1 MSKETE
7 KTEKTEM
14 TKEELANAYKEYYD
28 WLQSVYP
35 VKSFDIQG
43 IDNQTLHFHHGY
55 TSRTLDHENFLSY
68 FLIDEEYEKYLE
80 ELEALHLQGEEIP
93 EDRKKE
99 FKSKGFICI
108 DKNKKYFNFGIDWD
122 YQRHGYGKTIYDN
135 ISSIFEMLGI
145 ENKDEY
151 ELRVYGNPDHDFF
164 KRLETKKLV
173 TKASG
178 EPNTENALQVIEEF
192 AKHPNKMRFGEFNTI
207 IEYALN
213 SNVPMEKIAE
223 AINDNGFNIFYSTV
237 NGIPYFEDEEE
248 DFEKFKSFGI
258 AGIKATCMHHHF
270 MRGKNFGF
278 MQLLGDVDMEDATL
292 EFRRI
297 FEEVKK
303 EHEKRKSEGGYI
315 SPNLEK
321 FGELEH
327 IILDWDYSG
336 LLFKNVSQDI
346 QTLVKKQAI
355 SKFDEFDP
363 EHRESWDYHLDTN
376 SARTLKMLSDA
387 GLMDKDAYIALYQK
401 ALNRNYDLDEFDH
414 VVWHFVDD
422 EQRKIARQEI
432 SQNVYYPSP
441 KGNWQKS
448 RSWGEN
454 HRISKVAIPQRVS
467 KKGKVRDILKQEILR
482 QGTARGTKIKTDM
495 TGIGKDGKPFAVD
508 NLKDWLFGVPGTHGN
523 LQMMGTAAVTFP
535 PQTPK
540 FAVELV
546 EQAFKDLEYPDFGER

>member
-7 KTEKTEM
+7 KTER

-35 VKSFDIQG
+35 VKSFDIKG
-43 IDNQTLHFHHGY
+43 IDNQILHFYHGY
-55 TSRTLDHENFLSY
+55 NSRTLDHENFLSY
-68 FLIDEEYEKYLE
+68 VLIDEEYEKYLE
-80 ELEALHLQGEEIP
+80 KLETLHLQGEEIP

-99 FKSKGFICI
+99 FRTKGFICI
-108 DKNKKYFNFGIDWD
+108 DKNKKYFNFGIKCD
-122 YQRHGYGKTIYDN
+122 YQGHGYGKTIYDN

-151 ELRVYGNPDHDFF
+151 ELEVYGNSKHDFF
-164 KRLETKKLV
+164 KRIETKKLV
-173 TKASG
+173 AKASG
-178 EPNTENALQVIEEF
+178 ELNTENALQVIEEF
-192 AKHPNKMRFGEFNTI
+192 AKYPNKMRFEEFNTI

-223 AINDNGFNIFYSTV
+223 AINDNGFNIFYSNV
-237 NGIPYFEDEEE
+237 SFIPYFEGE

-258 AGIKATCMHHHF
+258 VGIKATCMHHHF
-270 MRGKNFGF
+270 MREKNFGF
-278 MQLLGDVDMEDATL
+278 MRLLGNVDMEDTTL

-303 EHEKRKSEGGYI
+303 EHEKRKSECCYI
-315 SPNLEK
+315 PINLEK

-327 IILDWDYSG
+327 IILDWHYSG
-336 LLFKNVSQDI
+336 LLFKNVSPDI

-363 EHRESWDYHLDTN
+363 EHRESWDCHLDTN
-376 SARTLKMLSDA
+376 SARTLKKLSDA

-401 ALNRNYDLDEFDH
+401 ALNRNYDLDEFDNI
-414 VVWHFVDD
+414 VRHFIDD

-448 RSWGEN
+448 CSWEEN
-454 HRISKVAIPQRVS
+454 NIISKIEIPQRVS
-467 KKGKVRDILKQEILR
+467 KKGKVRDRLKQEILR
-482 QGTARGTKIKTDM
+482 QGTARETKIKTDM
-495 TGIGKDGKPFAVD
+495 TGIGKDGKPFVVD

-523 LQMMGTAAVTFP
+523 LQMMGTVAVILP

-546 EQAFKDLEYPDFGER
+546 EQAFKNLEYPDFGER

>member
-1 MSKETE
+1 MSKETK
-7 KTEKTEM
+7 KTTK
-14 TKEELANAYKEYYD
+14 TKEERAQAYKEYYD
-28 WLQSVYP
+28 WLQSIYP

-43 IDNQTLHFHHGY
+43 VDKKTLHFRRGHNY
-55 TSRTLDHENFLSY
+55 RTVDDENYLSY
-68 FLIDEEYEKYLE
+68 FLIDQEYEKYLE

-99 FKSKGFICI
+99 FKSKGFISI

-122 YQRHGYGKTIYDN
+122 YQRHGYGTTIYNN

-151 ELRVYGNPDHDFF
+151 ELSVYGNPDHDFF
-164 KRLETKKLV
+164 KRLETKRLV

-192 AKHPNKMRFGEFNTI
+192 AKHPNKMRFKEFNTI
-207 IEYALN
+207 IEYALK
-213 SNVPMEKIAE
+213 SCVPMKKVAD
-223 AINDNGFNIFYSTV
+223 AINDNGFNIFYYAI
-237 NGIPYFEDEEE
+237 NNIPHFEVE
-248 DFEKFKSFGI
+248 DLKKFKSFGI
-258 AGIKATCMHHHF
+258 SGIKATCMHHHF
-270 MRGKNFGF
+270 MKRKNFAF
-278 MQLLGDVDMEDATL
+278 MQLLDDVDIEDATL
-292 EFRRI
+292 EFRKI

-315 SPNLEK
+315 PPNLEK

-336 LLFKNVSQDI
+336 LLFKNVSPEI
-346 QTLVKKQAI
+346 QTIVKKQAI

-363 EHRESWDYHLDTN
+363 EHKDSWNYGLDPN
-376 SARTLKMLSDA
+376 SAKTIKMLRDA
-387 GLMDKDAYIALYQK
+387 KLMDKDAYIALYQK

-414 VVWHFVDD
+414 IVSPFVDY
-422 EQRKIARQEI
+422 EQSEIAKQEI

-441 KGNWQKS
+441 KGHWQKS
-448 RSWGEN
+448 NSWEEN
-454 HRISKVAIPQRVS
+454 HRISKVAIPQSVN

-482 QGTARGTKIKTDM
+482 KSTARRTKIKTDM
-495 TGIGKDGKPFAVD
+495 TGIGKNGKPFVVD
-508 NLKDWLFGVPGTHGN
+508 NLKDWLFGVPGAHGN
-523 LQMMGTAAVTFP
+523 LQITKNNEVALP

-540 FAVELV
+540 YAVELI
-546 EQAFKDLEYPDFGER
+546 EEAFKHLESQDFGDR